1 MIQES
6 CTHPEMDENCQC
18 QRCGAQF
25 TEVWHEIGAVR
36 YVPVFISVLIA
47 VLFGWFVTGRSG
59 LADSSLGFL
68 LMLFI
73 FAYFLLRAARGVLDL
88 FTTPRTYWGKVTRVR
103 RQSLLN
109 PFATK
114 DATAYIGDRK
124 FNLNFEAARL
134 LDEDEPVLVNYLR
147 WTNAAVAIYKPT
159 RG

>member
-1 MIQES
+1 MNQES
-6 CTHPEMDENCQC
+6 CTHPEMDENNQC
-18 QRCGAQF
+18 RRCGAQF
-25 TEVWHEIGAVR
+25 AEVWHEIGAVR
-36 YVPVFISVLIA
+36 YVPVLISVLITG
-47 VLFGWFVTGRSG
+47 LFGWFVTGRSG
-59 LADSSLGFL
+59 LANSSLGFL

-73 FAYFLLRAARGVLDL
+73 FAYFFLRAARGVLDV
-88 FTTPRTYWGKVTRVR
+88 FTTPRTYGGKVTRVR

-134 LDEDEPVLVNYLR
+134 LGEEESILVSYLR
-147 WTNAAVAIYKPT
+147 WTNAVVAMYKPT